1 MKWVIT
7 LVTISNRIGLV
18 LFPLF
23 LDKENNKEII
33 EIQWL

>member
-18 LFPLF
+18 LFLLF
-23 LDKENNKEII
+23 LDKENNKGII